1 MNSQAPWLVFK
12 GSRVCLVSCVAA
24 ELGCSVLGTVE
35 NVQLCERETAVN
47 DQSVSY
53 SSTSRQV
60 RSLPSNMQYGGTPG
74 AAHGGKLRAHGGAH
88 AY

>member
-35 NVQLCERETAVN
+35 NVQLRERETAVN

-53 SSTSRQV
+53 SNNYAIWVGR
-60 RSLPSNMQYGGTPG
+60 R
-74 AAHGGKLRAHGGAH
+74 AAAPPRRTATCS
-88 AY
+88 